1 MKVPNHIGIF
11 FVYGVIKLPL
21 GVHDLSPKTSCNLV
35 VVALV
40 HKLLAGLIINQ
51 KKLIYLLAFILKS

>member
-40 HKLLAGLIINQ
+40 TQ
-51 KKLIYLLAFILKS
+51 AFSGSYN

>member
-11 FVYGVIKLPL
+11 FVYGVIKSPL

-35 VVALV
+35 VVAMEILEIENLYLV
-40 HKLLAGLIINQ
+40 TQ
-51 KKLIYLLAFILKS
+51 AFIGFYN